1 MKTMTGAAIAPND
14 LDLLS
19 LPARQLV
26 FLYVD
31 EIFSDYVDRAAT
43 LPEVVNEIK
52 AIIETLLPPD
62 ARLRA

>member
-1 MKTMTGAAIAPND
+1 MTGPAIAKND
-14 LDLLS
+14 HDLSS

-52 AIIETLLPPD
+52 AIIETLLPPEP
-62 ARLRA
+62 ALRA